1 MQLTSIR
8 DSRDSQFNTTSG
20 SYIDLR
26 FESAGGFLKG
36 THTFVKITGE
46 GRFFY
51 HPKKTPLIILCH
63 RIMLGWMDNF
73 GKSKIIPLNE
83 RFYAGG
89 AGSVRGYG
97 RSKVGPEDSD
107 GNPDGGKIIFITNM
121 EMRFPIYKKI
131 GATVFWDMG
140 NVWRHISDIDLLKIR
155 HGVGVGL
162 RYNSPLGILRV
173 DAGLK
178 IDKRYNE
185 KIGDI
190 YFTLGQIF

>member
-1 MQLTSIR
+1 MEV
-8 DSRDSQFNTTSG
+8 N
-20 SYIDLR
+20 SYLLN
-26 FESAGGFLKG
+26 A
-36 THTFVKITGE
+36 
-46 GRFFY
+46 
-51 HPKKTPLIILCH
+51 
-63 RIMLGWMDNF
+63 F

-97 RSKVGPEDSD
+97 KSEVGPEDSD
-107 GNPDGGKIIFITNM
+107 GNPDGGKTIFITNM

-140 NVWRHISDIDLLKIR
+140 NVWRYVSDIDLLKIR

-178 IDKRYNE
+178 IDKKHNE